1 LTTVTVAT
9 EATALRTHTDAL
21 GFTAR
26 VPDGWTERRGPDS
39 VGFVSPDGSEE
50 LTVARARSVDEVTG
64 GLTAAAL
71 GATEVQVGPRERVGT
86 TDATQVVYR
95 TSDGDGLQ
103 RTGWLRLLPA
113 GDGVLAVRLTA
124 PGGSSE
130 SISARLFEVLAGG
143 VAPAGR

>member
-1 LTTVTVAT
+1 
-9 EATALRTHTDAL
+9 
-21 GFTAR
+21 
-26 VPDGWTERRGPDS
+26 
-39 VGFVSPDGSEE
+39 VGFLSPDGSEE

-64 GLTAAAL
+64 ALTAAAL
-71 GATEVQVGPRERVGT
+71 GVADVQVGPRERVAG

-95 TSDGDGLQ
+95 TSNDDGLH

-130 SISARLFEVLAGG
+130 TVSARLFEVLAGG